1 MPFQKGHKPYGN
13 VFKKGQSGNPGG
25 LPAGIERDE
34 EAEFLSRRKNRR
46 VSCPAQDDDAQG
58 RALG

>member
-13 VFKKGQSGNPGG
+13 VFKPGQSGNPGG

-34 EAEFLSRRKNRR
+34 EAEFR
-46 VSCPAQDDDAQG
+46 ADAKTG
-58 RALG
+58 GLAACAG

>member
-34 EAEFLSRRKNRR
+34 EAEFQNRR
-46 VSCPAQDDDAQG
+46 VSCPAQDDAQS
-58 RALG
+58 